1 MTFTVAGLVG
11 NPRSGSKT
19 HATTVALVDRLVDA
33 LAPLGAVRGQV
44 TDLAE
49 FGGRVLDP
57 TDQELAELRTSLTHI
72 RLLVV
77 ATPVY
82 KGSYTGLLKAFL
94 DGYGPGALERTAT
107 VPLTIAASPQHALAG
122 STHLHPLLIELGSV
136 SPAGALAIP
145 DAYTAD
151 IERRDAVLDAWVAD
165 RLPFLAAAAAFG
177 EPAVPAEQRAS
188 ASAFAPAP
196 APPPPTPTASA
207 PPTPT
212 AIASASTATS
222 ATTTTHTDLDTSGSS
237 ND

>member
-19 HATTVALVDRLVDA
+19 HATTVALVDRLVEA
-33 LAPLGAVRGQV
+33 LAPLGAVRGPV

-57 TDQELAELRTSLTHI
+57 ADEELTELRASLTGT

-82 KGSYTGLLKAFL
+82 KGSYTGLLKGFL
-94 DGYGPGALERTAT
+94 DGYGPGALQRTAT
-107 VPLTIAASPQHALAG
+107 IPLTIAASPQHALAG
-122 STHLHPLLIELGSV
+122 STHLQPLLVELGSV

-151 IERRDAVLDAWVAD
+151 IERRDAVLDAWIAD
-165 RLPFLAAAAAFG
+165 RLPFLAAVAAFG
-177 EPAVPAEQRAS
+177 EAAVPAESTAS
-188 ASAFAPAP
+188 ASPTDQT
-196 APPPPTPTASA
+196 TPTGR
-207 PPTPT
+207 TT
-212 AIASASTATS
+212 STDP
-222 ATTTTHTDLDTSGSS
+222 TDLDTPGSS